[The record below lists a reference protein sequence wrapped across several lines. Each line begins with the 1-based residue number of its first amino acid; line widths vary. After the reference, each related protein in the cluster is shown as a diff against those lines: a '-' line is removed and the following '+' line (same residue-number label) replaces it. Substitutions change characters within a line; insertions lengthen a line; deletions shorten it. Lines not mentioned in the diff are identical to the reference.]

1 MDDNIVTKR
10 PLLLYCMGGLSK
22 LKRTLYERHFL
33 QTILSDELLLMHL
46 PEASHQ
52 LKDLNN
58 AEYIQL
64 HINLRH
70 FSTFA
75 FN

>member
-1 MDDNIVTKR
+1 
-10 PLLLYCMGGLSK
+10 MGGLSK